1 MNFIPE
7 EREENSAY
15 LQLLMI
21 VMFAIA
27 GIIIGSILSVVAVL
41 LLFGTA
47 ELGHMNLADGNDAKY
62 VAVLKISQV
71 LTTACLF
78 ILPPLWLAKREKTA
92 LKDFYGFKKPQ
103 LFLVVLVVLI
113 MIFSMPVMEW
123 VALANQK
130 MTLPDA
136 LKPIENWMRAKEDE
150 AMKMTILLL
159 KVDHAWDFFINLFII
174 ALLPAVAEEFI
185 FRGAVQRSFTRM
197 FHNPHVAIWITA
209 IIFSAIHVQFFGFLP
224 RLLLGAAFGY
234 IYWWTGSLW
243 YTMLAH
249 FLNNAYAVCL
259 AWYMQVHHMP
269 MDSLD
274 NSSNFTW
281 YQYVI
286 SLLLSIFLL
295 KFLHYKTKQN
305 DGKQLG

>member
-78 ILPPLWLAKREKTA
+78 ILPPVWLAKREKTA

>member
-1 MNFIPE
+1 MNFIQE

-21 VMFAIA
+21 VLFAIA

-47 ELGHMNLADGNDAKY
+47 EFGHMNLADGNDAKY

-78 ILPPLWLAKREKTA
+78 ILPPVWLAKREKTA

-123 VALANQK
+123 VALTNQK

-136 LKPIENWMRAKEDE
+136 LKTIENWMRAKEDE

-295 KFLHYKTKQN
+295 KFLHYKTTQN

>member
-21 VMFAIA
+21 VLFAIA
-27 GIIIGSILSVVAVL
+27 GIIIGSILSLAVVL
-41 LLFGTA
+41 LLYGTA
-47 ELGHMNLADGNDAKY
+47 GFGHMELADGNDSKY
-62 VAVLKISQV
+62 VSVLKISQV

-78 ILPPLWLAKREKTA
+78 ILPPVWLAKREKMKI
-92 LKDFYGFKKPQ
+92 KDFYGFKKPQ
-103 LFLVVLVVLI
+103 FFFVILVILI
-113 MIFSMPVMEW
+113 MVFSMPVMEW

-130 MTLPDA
+130 MTLPGV
-136 LKPIENWMRAKEDE
+136 LKPFEDWMRAKEDA

-159 KVDHAWDFFINLFII
+159 KVGHTWDFFINLFII
-174 ALLPAVAEEFI
+174 ALMPAVAEEFI
-185 FRGAVQRSFTRM
+185 FRGAIQRSFNRM
-197 FHNPHVAIWITA
+197 FRNPHVAIWITA
-209 IIFSAIHVQFFGFLP
+209 FIFSAIHIQFFGFIP
-224 RLLLGAAFGY
+224 RLLLGALFGY

-274 NSSNFTW
+274 NSANFSW

-295 KFLHYKTKQN
+295 KFLHYKTTQN

>member
-281 YQYVI
+281 YQYAI

>member
-21 VMFAIA
+21 MLFAIA
-27 GIIIGSILSVVAVL
+27 GIVIGTVLSFAVL
-41 LLFGTA
+41 LIIYGSAGLSALTA
-47 ELGHMNLADGNDAKY
+47 VDLSNDKY
-62 VAVLKISQV
+62 VMVLKISQV

-78 ILPPLWLAKREKTA
+78 ILPPIWLARTEKMA
-92 LKDFYGFKKPQ
+92 LKDFYGFKKPE
-103 LFLVVLVVLI
+103 LPVVLI
-113 MIFSMPVMEW
+113 VILLMVFSMPVMEW

-130 MTLPDA
+130 MTLPDV
-136 LKPIENWMRAKEDE
+136 LKPIEDWMREKEDA
-150 AMKMTILLL
+150 AMKMTVLLL
-159 KVDHAWDFFINLFII
+159 KVNHTWDFFINLFII

-185 FRGAVQRSFTRM
+185 FRGALQRSFTRM
-197 FHNPHVAIWITA
+197 FHNPNVAIWVTA
-209 IIFSAIHVQFFGFLP
+209 FIFSAIHVQFFGFIP

-249 FLNNAYAVCL
+249 FLNNGYTVCL
-259 AWYMQVHHMP
+259 AWYMQVHDMP
-269 MDSLD
+269 IDSLD
-274 NSSNFTW
+274 NSANFTW

-286 SLLLSIFLL
+286 SLFLSIFLL
-295 KFLHYKTKQN
+295 KFLHYKTTQN